1 MRVFFRL
8 EKAMARQEIILGTP
22 PTGLGGDTPRVASSK
37 INAMTLEIYQG
48 IGTPAAPVPLE
59 RGGTGATT
67 QAAAQSALGLPKAFR
82 DSVKAGEVL
91 TVGHAG
97 WNGGIAQVVGNGA
110 DCNLLVTAM
119 IYALNGTFTNGPPS
133 FSGNALFLRN
143 TVHGAGY
150 LHQEAYGIT
159 QSIRAERIQV
169 NGVWGAWR
177 VMYNDFNALS
187 DPAGIGGGLMS
198 AALIGGYSVTKYA
211 NGEIQIVGRAPLT
224 VVLGANTLTQIL
236 VSLPVALVN
245 GVLGYAFHAQINL
258 EPTVVYDCYAPAS
271 TFLNNP
277 TQFGFLVRNGATA
290 QAFTPLINVRGRWK

>member
-1 MRVFFRL
+1 L
-8 EKAMARQEIILGTP
+8 EL
-22 PTGLGGDTPRVASSK
+22 
-37 INAMTLEIYQG
+37 YQG
-48 IGTPAAPVPLE
+48 IGTPAAPLPLE

-67 QAAAQSALGLPKAFR
+67 QAGAQSALGLPKAFR

-177 VMYNDFNALS
+177 VMYNDFNAGA
-187 DPAGIGGGLMS
+187 DPAVIGGGINSRTVISGVVVNKFISGLM
-198 AALIGGYSVTKYA
+198 IM
-211 NGEIQIVGRAPLT
+211 NGT
-224 VVLGANTLTQIL
+224 FANTGSCPANM
-236 VSLPVALVN
+236 VSTVSITVPAN
-245 GVLGYAFHAQINL
+245 TGV
-258 EPTVVYDCYAPAS
+258 DS
-271 TFLNNP
+271 TFTNVAITCIP
-277 TQFGFLVRNGATA
+277 TQANDFTLMLAYMSSQTLLTMVIKNGASA
-290 QAFTPLINVRGRWK
+290 QAFGVKGIIMSHWK

>member
-177 VMYNDFNALS
+177 VMYNDFNAGA
-187 DPAGIGGGLMS
+187 DPAVIGGGINSRTVISGVVVNKFISGLM
-198 AALIGGYSVTKYA
+198 IM
-211 NGEIQIVGRAPLT
+211 NGT
-224 VVLGANTLTQIL
+224 FANTGSCPANM
-236 VSLPVALVN
+236 VSTVSITVPAN
-245 GVLGYAFHAQINL
+245 TGV
-258 EPTVVYDCYAPAS
+258 DS
-271 TFLNNP
+271 TFTNVAITCIP
-277 TQFGFLVRNGATA
+277 TQANDFTLMLAYMSSQTLLTMVIKNGASA
-290 QAFTPLINVRGRWK
+290 QAFGVKGIIMSHWK

>member
-8 EKAMARQEIILGTP
+8 EKAMARQEITLGTP

-37 INAMTLEIYQG
+37 INAMTLELYQG
-48 IGTPAAPVPLE
+48 VGTPAAPLPLE

-67 QAAAQSALGLPKAFR
+67 QAGAQSALGLPKAFR

-97 WNGGIAQVVGNGA
+97 WNGGIAQVMGNGS
-110 DCNLLVTAM
+110 DCNALVTAM
-119 IYALNGTFTNGPPS
+119 IYALNGTYTNGPPN

-169 NGVWGAWR
+169 NGAWGSWR

-198 AALIGGYSVTKYA
+198 SATVSGYNVYKYA
-211 NGEIQIVGRAPLT
+211 NGLMCIQGLAPN
-224 VVLGANTLTQIL
+224 VIPSVASNTSYTFQIA
-236 VSLPVALVN
+236 LPVAFINANFTGPVVTVLPAAHN
-245 GVLGYAFHAQINL
+245 DHYGVVPVMTSGGVIFCIL
-258 EPTVVYDCYAPAS
+258 
-271 TFLNNP
+271 
-277 TQFGFLVRNGATA
+277 RNGAGAA
-290 QAFTPLINVRGRWK
+290 QTFSNVNVTVWGRWK

>member
-1 MRVFFRL
+1 
-8 EKAMARQEIILGTP
+8 MARQEIILGTP

-48 IGTPAAPVPLE
+48 IGTPAAPLPLE

-67 QAAAQSALGLPKAFR
+67 QAGAQSALGLPKAFR

-97 WNGGIAQVVGNGA
+97 WNGGIAQVMGNGA

-119 IYALNGTFTNGPPS
+119 IYALNGIYTNGPPN

-187 DPAGIGGGLMS
+187 DPAAIGGGLMS
-198 AALIGGYSVTKYA
+198 STVINGYSIFKYSNGLLFLCGQAGESLQLPANSQNVVSITLPNAGFISVNFMQPTAMVTPYVA
-211 NGEIQIVGRAPLT
+211 YDLVGAP
-224 VVLGANTLTQIL
+224 QCIM
-236 VSLPVALVN
+236 VSLTTLRLTIA
-245 GVLGYAFHAQINL
+245 
-258 EPTVVYDCYAPAS
+258 T
-271 TFLNNP
+271 
-277 TQFGFLVRNGATA
+277 GATA
-290 QAFTPLINVRGRWK
+290 QACARAISIWGRWK